1 MNNEGVVNEVLANE
15 VVDTNTAT
23 DSVPDADA
31 LPVGGKSKDDD
42 NQYIKPSVIDG
53 NYPFSVIT
61 K

>member
-1 MNNEGVVNEVLANE
+1 MENEGVDNE
-15 VVDTNTAT
+15 VVDMKTYI

-53 NYPFSVIT
+53 NYPFSIIT